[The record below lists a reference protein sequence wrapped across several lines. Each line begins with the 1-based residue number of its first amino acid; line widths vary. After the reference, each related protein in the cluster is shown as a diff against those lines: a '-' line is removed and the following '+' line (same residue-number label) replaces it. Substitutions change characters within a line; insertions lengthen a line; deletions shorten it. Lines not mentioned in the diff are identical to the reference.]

1 MSAGIATIGRPGA
14 AGCCHSQK
22 WPRATAAP
30 CWQSLLGP
38 RARWG
43 APPVVAEGGF
53 GLGVRWKG
61 CRRGGREIKARSV
74 HTLRPSSKNLALGM
88 VSSAACRPA
97 VEADGR
103 DFCNRRR
110 IGAPSLSTSHHRQQS
125 RRGPATGQ
133 LPCSSGSAP
142 FRCWMS
148 EHREAAALTATLCK
162 EASFAACAVQ
172 RKACCGG
179 DQRSYKQNAAAT
191 NEAQRLCAA
200 EEVGSARLR
209 LRDEVNHS
217 FNAIEAHRRGCRWPW
232 RDLVV
237 RMVCIWLVLY
247 AGLLPEQH
255 TFNKRAV

>member
-1 MSAGIATIGRPGA
+1 MSAGIATIWRPGA
-14 AGCCHSQK
+14 PGRYHSQK
-22 WPRATAAP
+22 RPRATAAP
-30 CWQSLLGP
+30 YWQSRLGP

-43 APPVVAEGGF
+43 APPVAVEGGF
-53 GLGVRWKG
+53 GLAVRWKG

-103 DFCNRRR
+103 DFCNLRR

-148 EHREAAALTATLCK
+148 EHRKSAALTATLL
-162 EASFAACAVQ
+162 Q
-172 RKACCGG
+172 RGVLCLLRRPAKSLLWRRSAQLQAKRGRH
-179 DQRSYKQNAAAT
+179 QRSSEALRSRGGGIGSPQAERRSESQLQRNRSAQKRVQVAMARSCGANGLYLVGAVCGALARAT
-191 NEAQRLCAA
+191 Y
-200 EEVGSARLR
+200 
-209 LRDEVNHS
+209 
-217 FNAIEAHRRGCRWPW
+217 I
-232 RDLVV
+232 
-237 RMVCIWLVLY
+237 
-247 AGLLPEQH
+247 
-255 TFNKRAV
+255 